1 MNLKALLTK
10 YGMFIRYVI
19 IGGLTTLINFIV
31 FFALKHLGVQY
42 MVANTI
48 AWLAS
53 VIFAFFTNKSIVFKS
68 DAKAGSARKE
78 LILFFVLRGVSLL
91 LDDGIM
97 FVGISLLHWPTPLV
111 KILDQLIVIIS
122 NYIFSKLIFI
132 HPEED

>member
-68 DAKAGSARKE
+68 DAKAGQARTE
-78 LILFFVLRGVSLL
+78 LILFFVLRGISLL

-97 FVGISLLHWPTPLV
+97 FVGVSLLTWPTPLV
-111 KILDQLIVIIS
+111 KIIDQVIVIIS

-132 HPEED
+132 HPEEE